1 MEEEKLYSRA
11 DKKIFLKLWHYG
23 RPYLGKIM
31 IIFILVLALSGIQ
44 ICLPLITKKV
54 VDNYIERSH
63 LKLIRNDK
71 SIEITDKHK
80 SYRIVSD
87 NIIFIPSN
95 ILSKEEYFQLEED
108 ALIGSEKYIMFKGDE
123 SLNQLKKYQLNI
135 TKTAQGVFIPYSE
148 IPKISQDDIRI
159 LRYNDLKN
167 VKLFALIYVGLLIFT
182 FIFNYFQV
190 IMMALVSENV
200 LYDLRSDLTRHL
212 MSLSIN
218 FFNNNPIG
226 RLVTRVTNDIDAL
239 RELFTDVFVYSG
251 KDIITVI
258 GIFII
263 MFRLS
268 IKLSIL
274 VLGIIP
280 VIFFMLYLFQKY
292 AREAYGKVRLSLAK
306 VNSFLSESISGIS
319 LVQVFNQ
326 EEKFKDDFGK
336 INRDYY
342 KANLYQLLIFSIFRP
357 LIDILSYVTLGTI
370 IYFGG
375 KGVLRGEFSI
385 GVLIAFISYIQ
396 MLFTPIFDF
405 SEKYDIF
412 QSAMASSERIF
423 LLFQEDDKI
432 HSQLNP
438 KYPSITKGRVEV
450 RNISFEYKKGEKVID
465 NISFIV
471 EPNESVAFVG
481 ATGAGKTTLINL
493 LLRFYDPTEGKILID
508 GINIKDLDLKFLR
521 NYFGL
526 VLQDVFMFAGDI
538 KYNIIL
544 NQEVE
549 DNKMIEYSK
558 YVNAHNFISK
568 LKKQYKEVISE
579 GGSNLSTGQRQL
591 ISFARALTKEPKILI
606 LDEATSNIDSETE
619 YLIQDAIKKIMKNR
633 SSIAIAHRLST
644 IQNVDRI
651 YVMHKGK
658 IVESGTHSRL
668 LTQKGYY
675 FELYKFQYLRSDME
689 KIYGDEKRT
698 KN

>member
-1 MEEEKLYSRA
+1 MEDEKLYSRA
-11 DKKIFLKLWHYG
+11 DKKIFSKLWQYG
-23 RPYLGKIM
+23 SPYLGKIM
-31 IIFILVLALSGIQ
+31 IIFVLVLVLSGIQ

-80 SYRIVSD
+80 SYRIITD

-95 ILSKEEYFQLEED
+95 ILSKEEYLRLEED
-108 ALIGSEKYIMFKGDE
+108 SLIWPEKYIMFKGDE
-123 SLNQLKKYQLNI
+123 SLNQLKKYQFNI
-135 TKTAQGVFIPYSE
+135 TKTAQGIFIPYSE
-148 IPKISQDDIRI
+148 VQKISQDDIRI

-239 RELFTDVFVYSG
+239 RELFTDVLVYSG

-292 AREAYGKVRLSLAK
+292 AREAYGKVRLTLAK

-319 LVQVFNQ
+319 LIQVFNQ

-432 HSQLNP
+432 HSQPNP

-465 NISFIV
+465 NVSFIV

-493 LLRFYDPTEGKILID
+493 LLRFYDPTEGEILID

-549 DNKMIEYSK
+549 DNKMIEYSE
-558 YVNAHNFISK
+558 YVNAHDFISK
-568 LKKQYKEVISE
+568 LKKQYREVISE

-591 ISFARALTKEPKILI
+591 IAFARALAKDPRILV
-606 LDEATSNIDSETE
+606 LDEATSSIDSETE
-619 YLIQDAIKKIMKNR
+619 FLIQDAIKKIMKNR

-668 LTQKGYY
+668 LAQKGYY
-675 FELYKFQYLRSDME
+675 FELYKFQYLRSDQ
-689 KIYGDEKRT
+689 D
-698 KN
+698 N

>member
-1 MEEEKLYSRA
+1 MEDEKLYSGA
-11 DKKIFLKLWHYG
+11 DKKIFSKLWQYG
-23 RPYLGKIM
+23 SPYLGKIM
-31 IIFILVLALSGIQ
+31 IIFVLVLVLSGIQ

-54 VDNYIERSH
+54 VDNYMERSH
-63 LKLIRNDK
+63 LRLIRNDK
-71 SIEITDKHK
+71 SIEITNQHK
-80 SYRIVSD
+80 SYRILTD
-87 NIIFIPSN
+87 QFIFIPSN
-95 ILSKEEYFQLEED
+95 ILSKEEYLRLEED
-108 ALIGSEKYIMFKGDE
+108 SLIGPEKYILFKGDE
-123 SLNQLKKYQLNI
+123 SVNLLKKYQLHI

-159 LRYNDLKN
+159 LRSNDLKN

-212 MSLSIN
+212 MSLSLN

-239 RELFTDVFVYSG
+239 RELFTDVLVYSG

-280 VIFFMLYLFQKY
+280 LIFFMLYLFQKY
-292 AREAYGKVRLSLAK
+292 AREAYGKVRLTLAK

-375 KGVLRGEFSI
+375 KGILRGEFSI

-432 HSQLNP
+432 PSQPNP

-465 NISFIV
+465 KVSFIV

-493 LLRFYDPTEGKILID
+493 LLRFYDPTEGEILID

-544 NQEVE
+544 NQEIE

-568 LKKQYKEVISE
+568 LKKQYREVISE

-591 ISFARALTKEPKILI
+591 ISFARALTKEPRILI

-658 IVESGTHSRL
+658 IVESGTHTQL
-668 LTQKGYY
+668 LAQKGYY

>member
-1 MEEEKLYSRA
+1 MEDEKLYSRA
-11 DKKIFLKLWHYG
+11 DKKIFSKLWQYG
-23 RPYLGKIM
+23 SPYLGKIM
-31 IIFILVLALSGIQ
+31 IIFVLVLVLSGIQ

-80 SYRIVSD
+80 SYRIITD

-95 ILSKEEYFQLEED
+95 ILSKEEYLRLEED
-108 ALIGSEKYIMFKGDE
+108 SLIWPEKYIMFKGDE

-148 IPKISQDDIRI
+148 IQKISQDDIRI

-292 AREAYGKVRLSLAK
+292 AREAYGKVRLTLAK

-319 LVQVFNQ
+319 LIQVFNQ

-432 HSQLNP
+432 HSQPNP

-465 NISFIV
+465 NVSFIV

-493 LLRFYDPTEGKILID
+493 LLRFYDPTEGEILID

-549 DNKMIEYSK
+549 DNKMIEYSE

-568 LKKQYKEVISE
+568 LKKQYREVISE

-591 ISFARALTKEPKILI
+591 ISFARALTKEPRILI

-619 YLIQDAIKKIMKNR
+619 YLNPGCYKKN
-633 SSIAIAHRLST
+633 
-644 IQNVDRI
+644 
-651 YVMHKGK
+651 Y
-658 IVESGTHSRL
+658 E
-668 LTQKGYY
+668 
-675 FELYKFQYLRSDME
+675 E
-689 KIYGDEKRT
+689 
-698 KN
+698 

>member
-1 MEEEKLYSRA
+1 MEDEKLYSRA
-11 DKKIFLKLWHYG
+11 DKKIFSKLWQYG
-23 RPYLGKIM
+23 SPYLGKIM
-31 IIFILVLALSGIQ
+31 IIFVLVLVLSGIQ

-80 SYRIVSD
+80 SYRIITD

-95 ILSKEEYFQLEED
+95 ILSKEEYLRLEED
-108 ALIGSEKYIMFKGDE
+108 SLIGPEKYIMFKGDE

-239 RELFTDVFVYSG
+239 RELFTDVLVYSG

-292 AREAYGKVRLSLAK
+292 AREAYGKVRLTLAK

-319 LVQVFNQ
+319 LIQVFNQ

-432 HSQLNP
+432 HSQPNP

-465 NISFIV
+465 NVSFIV

-493 LLRFYDPTEGKILID
+493 LLRFYDPTEGEILID

-549 DNKMIEYSK
+549 DNKMIEYSE
-558 YVNAHNFISK
+558 YVNAHDFISK
-568 LKKQYKEVISE
+568 LKKQYREVISE

-591 ISFARALTKEPKILI
+591 IAFARALAKDPRILV
-606 LDEATSNIDSETE
+606 LDEATSSIDSETE
-619 YLIQDAIKKIMKNR
+619 FLIQDAIKKIMKNR

-668 LTQKGYY
+668 LAQKGYY
-675 FELYKFQYLRSDME
+675 FELYKFQYLRSDQ
-689 KIYGDEKRT
+689 D
-698 KN
+698 N

>member
-1 MEEEKLYSRA
+1 MEDEKLYSKA
-11 DKKIFLKLWHYG
+11 DKKIFSKLWQYG
-23 RPYLGKIM
+23 SPYLGKIM
-31 IIFILVLALSGIQ
+31 IIFVLVLVLSGIQ

-71 SIEITDKHK
+71 SIEITDKHR
-80 SYRIVSD
+80 SYRIITD

-95 ILSKEEYFQLEED
+95 ILSKEEYFQLEKD
-108 ALIGSEKYIMFKGDE
+108 ALIWPEKYIMFKGDE
-123 SLNQLKKYQLNI
+123 SVNQLKKYQLNI
-135 TKTAQGVFIPYSE
+135 TKTDQGVFIPYSE
-148 IPKISQDDIRI
+148 IQKISQDDIRI

-239 RELFTDVFVYSG
+239 RELFTDVLVYSG

-292 AREAYGKVRLSLAK
+292 AREAYGKVRLTLAK

-319 LVQVFNQ
+319 LIQVFNQ

-385 GVLIAFISYIQ
+385 GVLIAFIFYIQ

-432 HSQLNP
+432 HSQPNP

-465 NISFIV
+465 NVSFIV

-493 LLRFYDPTEGKILID
+493 LLRFYDPTEGEILID

-549 DNKMIEYSK
+549 DNKMIEYSE

-568 LKKQYKEVISE
+568 LKKQYREVISE

-591 ISFARALTKEPKILI
+591 ISFARALTKEPRILI

-668 LTQKGYY
+668 LAQKGYY
-675 FELYKFQYLRSDME
+675 FELYKFQYLRSDQ
-689 KIYGDEKRT
+689 D
-698 KN
+698 N

>member
-1 MEEEKLYSRA
+1 
-11 DKKIFLKLWHYG
+11 
-23 RPYLGKIM
+23 
-31 IIFILVLALSGIQ
+31 
-44 ICLPLITKKV
+44 
-54 VDNYIERSH
+54 
-63 LKLIRNDK
+63 
-71 SIEITDKHK
+71 
-80 SYRIVSD
+80 
-87 NIIFIPSN
+87 
-95 ILSKEEYFQLEED
+95 
-108 ALIGSEKYIMFKGDE
+108 
-123 SLNQLKKYQLNI
+123 
-135 TKTAQGVFIPYSE
+135 
-148 IPKISQDDIRI
+148 
-159 LRYNDLKN
+159 
-167 VKLFALIYVGLLIFT
+167 
-182 FIFNYFQV
+182 
-190 IMMALVSENV
+190 
-200 LYDLRSDLTRHL
+200 
-212 MSLSIN
+212 
-218 FFNNNPIG
+218 
-226 RLVTRVTNDIDAL
+226 
-239 RELFTDVFVYSG
+239 
-251 KDIITVI
+251 
-258 GIFII
+258 
-263 MFRLS
+263 
-268 IKLSIL
+268 
-274 VLGIIP
+274 
-280 VIFFMLYLFQKY
+280 MLYLFQKY
-292 AREAYGKVRLSLAK
+292 AREAYGKVRLTLAK

-319 LVQVFNQ
+319 LIQVFNQ

-432 HSQLNP
+432 HSQPNP

-465 NISFIV
+465 NVSFIV

-493 LLRFYDPTEGKILID
+493 LLRFYDPTEGEILID

-549 DNKMIEYSK
+549 DNKMIEYSE
-558 YVNAHNFISK
+558 YVNAHDFISK
-568 LKKQYKEVISE
+568 LKKQYREVISE

-591 ISFARALTKEPKILI
+591 IAFARALAKDPRILV
-606 LDEATSNIDSETE
+606 LDEATSSIDSETE
-619 YLIQDAIKKIMKNR
+619 FLIQDAIKKIMKNR

-668 LTQKGYY
+668 LAQKGYY
-675 FELYKFQYLRSDME
+675 FELYKFQYLRSDQ
-689 KIYGDEKRT
+689 D
-698 KN
+698 N